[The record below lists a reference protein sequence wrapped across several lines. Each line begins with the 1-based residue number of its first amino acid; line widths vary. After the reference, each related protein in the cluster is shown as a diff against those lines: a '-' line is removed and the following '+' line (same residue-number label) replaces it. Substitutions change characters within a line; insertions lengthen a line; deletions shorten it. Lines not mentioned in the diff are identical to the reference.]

1 MKSIILLFLIVFF
14 AGGVFSQ
21 ETLTV
26 TVVSSA
32 AGTGITE
39 IEYTFN
45 GDDEVYNISAEV
57 SFDNGGNFQP
67 IPDVHLAGAL
77 TNVAPGGPYS
87 LTWDGRASFPE
98 TFSDETIIKL
108 EATAVAFICG
118 NNLTFTYRGS
128 EVTYGSIERVGICW
142 FDRNLGADPMPF
154 VPADDATGNTDAR
167 LFGDLFQWGRGDDG
181 HQVRDPLSPATN
193 TLSTTD
199 QPGHGKFIRVFSEPG
214 DWREERNDDLW
225 QGVDGINN
233 PCPPGWRL
241 PIAAELDAERV
252 SWNAFGVV
260 GAYASPLKWP
270 VGGNRSTFGSLDNV
284 GDYAGIWSSS
294 IDDYLSEDLF
304 IYPGGAIINDS
315 YRVVGLSVRCVR
327 DI

>member
-21 ETLTV
+21 ESLTV

-32 AGTGITE
+32 AGTGLTE

-57 SFDNGGNFQP
+57 SFDNGGTFQP

-128 EVTYGSIERVGICW
+128 EVTYGSIERVGVCW

-181 HQVRDPLSPATN
+181 HQDRASINTS
-193 TLSTTD
+193 TLSTSD
-199 QPGHGKFIRVFSEPG
+199 VPGHGNFITLTTWPL
-214 DWREERNDDLW
+214 DWRSSQNNALW

-241 PIAAELDAERV
+241 PTAVELNAEREEW
-252 SWNAFGVV
+252 SPLGMV

-270 VGGNRSTFGSLDNV
+270 IGGNRSRHGSIDNV
-284 GDYAGIWSSS
+284 GTYGGIWSST
-294 IDDYLSEDLF
+294 IDDYKSNDLF
-304 IYPGGAIINDS
+304 ILSNDAIINDS
-315 YRVVGLSVRCVR
+315 WRVVGLSVRCVR